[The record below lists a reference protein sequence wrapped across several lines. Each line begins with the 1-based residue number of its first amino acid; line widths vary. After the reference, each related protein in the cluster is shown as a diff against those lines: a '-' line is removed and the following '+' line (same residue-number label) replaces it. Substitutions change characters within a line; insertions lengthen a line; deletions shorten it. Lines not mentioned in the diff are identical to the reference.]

1 MCLPIVLQHDN
12 TPLDIAIKH
21 GHHEIVEILGGVD
34 VSVDVDEDIAE
45 DSGPQ
50 LPPEGEA
57 GGVDVAVDVDE
68 DIAEDSGPQL
78 PPEGEAGGG
87 SRLKKIV
94 SGALRY
100 VVKAVSFR
108 NLNLVSVCNLRYSET
123 SLIRIS
129 ETIQDTYSG
138 PTLIP

>member
-1 MCLPIVLQHDN
+1 MCLLIVLQQGN

-21 GHHEIVEILGGVD
+21 GHHEIEEIL
-34 VSVDVDEDIAE
+34 
-45 DSGPQ
+45 
-50 LPPEGEA
+50 

-78 PPEGEAGGG
+78 PPEGEAGGVDVAIDVDGDIAEDSGPQLPTEGEAGGG

-108 NLNLVSVCNLRYSET
+108 NLVSVCNLRYSET